1 MLGSGF
7 DTVELERF
15 NTQYLQRSTSKARS
29 RDMQEIRARYSQ
41 ERRPFAKDGYF
52 LHVRC
57 GFEMVPLG
65 IKDCG

>member
-41 ERRPFAKDGYF
+41 ERRPFAKDGY
-52 LHVRC
+52 LRVRR